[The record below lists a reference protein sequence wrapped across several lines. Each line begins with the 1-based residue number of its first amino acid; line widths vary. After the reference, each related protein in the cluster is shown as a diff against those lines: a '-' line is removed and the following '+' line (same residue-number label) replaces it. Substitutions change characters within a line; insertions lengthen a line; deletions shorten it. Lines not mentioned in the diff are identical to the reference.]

1 MVMSAAI
8 RFNNK
13 IYTGKSHYSIMQE
26 ILKEFPTAK
35 YPIPDDQGFVDDK
48 GNYLRREH
56 AMVEALKCKQVEK
69 GKTFNPR
76 ELFSEDIIK

>member
-1 MVMSAAI
+1 MIVSAAI

-35 YPIPDDQGFVDDK
+35 YPIPDDQGFVNER
-48 GNYLRREH
+48 GEFLRRAP
-56 AMVEALKCKQVEK
+56 AMMEALRCKQVLK

-76 ELFSEDIIK
+76 ELFSEDLIK

>member
-1 MVMSAAI
+1 MIISAAI

-35 YPIPDDQGFVDDK
+35 YPIPDDQGFIDNK
-48 GNYLRREH
+48 GNYLRRVP
-56 AMVEALKCKQVEK
+56 AMEEALGRKQVLK

-76 ELFSEDIIK
+76 ELFSEDLIK

>member
-1 MVMSAAI
+1 MSAAI

-56 AMVEALKCKQVEK
+56 VA
-69 GKTFNPR
+69 
-76 ELFSEDIIK
+76 EDCRSIPCRI